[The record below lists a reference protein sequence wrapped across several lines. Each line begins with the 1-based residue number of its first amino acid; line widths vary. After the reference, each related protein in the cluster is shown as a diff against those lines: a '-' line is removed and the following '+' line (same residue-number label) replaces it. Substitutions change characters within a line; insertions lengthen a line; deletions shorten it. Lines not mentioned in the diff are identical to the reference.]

1 MDPNQPSASSFQY
14 LLIPAD
20 ATKAVSSTTFAG
32 ESDEQLRHTITQYFR
47 SQASLSAGQRQELKS
62 NIVARATANAEKH
75 TVKKTENEEL
85 ATTDSNASAAVALQG
100 PSSAAAEDDTTAA
113 AAAEQQASRM
123 TSLAEDFV
131 DQTSFEIVPVVMPTR
146 KNRFI
151 GTSLYIDDAGRFK
164 ELPVNTRASTVA
176 QRDIRGD
183 AFMLS
188 NYDDPAVDEWK
199 RVDTTPETYEE
210 LYKNPPQSQLDTS
223 NQAAMSAATI
233 HRENDAKRISVEDA
247 AKGLEA
253 KADGN
258 KFFVGGD
265 FKAGVQAYTHAIEL
279 LDGRRDLHA
288 NAAELEQT
296 LVTSYVN
303 RSLCQAKL
311 NLWSESLLSA
321 RAAVEL
327 DPSNAK
333 GYFRIASARAA
344 LKEFHE
350 ASLALQACE
359 LRGGSAD
366 DIARLRAEIAEGSK
380 QFQAKQKATY
390 SKMFA

>member
-1 MDPNQPSASSFQY
+1 MDPNQPAVSAFQY

-20 ATKAVSSTTFAG
+20 ATRAVTPATFTG
-32 ESDEQLRHTITQYFR
+32 DSDEVLRQTITQYFR
-47 SQASLSAGQRQELKS
+47 TQASLSAGQRQELKS

-75 TVKKTENEEL
+75 TVKKSENEETEGGGAGAPL
-85 ATTDSNASAAVALQG
+85 
-100 PSSAAAEDDTTAA
+100 TTAGA
-113 AAAEQQASRM
+113 SEDGAETAINTAEQQASRM

-164 ELPVNTRASTVA
+164 ELPVNTRASTIA

-183 AFMLS
+183 AFLLS

-199 RVDTTPETYEE
+199 RVDTTLDAYEE
-210 LYKNPPQSQLDTS
+210 LYRKPPQTQLDTS
-223 NQAAMSAATI
+223 NQAAMAAATI
-233 HRENDAKRISVEDA
+233 HRENDAKRISEEDA
-247 AKGLEA
+247 AKALEA

-258 KFFVGGD
+258 KFFVAGD
-265 FKAGVQAYTHAIEL
+265 YKAGVQAYTHAIEL
-279 LDGRRDLHA
+279 LDGRRDLHS

-303 RSLCQAKL
+303 RSLCLAKL
-311 NLWSESLLSA
+311 NLWNESLLSA

-333 GYFRIASARAA
+333 GYYRIASARAA
-344 LKEFHE
+344 LKEFNE
-350 ASLALQACE
+350 ASFALQACE
-359 LRGGSAD
+359 ARGGSAD